1 MSKSEIRYSST
12 NHVITESFIF
22 YDSFIVHVDLFDF
35 NYIFAFHLKIFF
47 LFQLYRKN
55 GKPYVT
61 TSTNS
66 VNVVIQLKNE
76 QVACTKQLDSEDAEQ
91 NAIKTSFTVHKS
103 GAYKIS
109 VMVSGRHVKGSPF
122 TKTFEPGEEIERI
135 PVLFY
140 ECCKM
145 SKNSSKKFLETFLFH
160 QTQKCT

>member
-1 MSKSEIRYSST
+1 M
-12 NHVITESFIF
+12 
-22 YDSFIVHVDLFDF
+22 
-35 NYIFAFHLKIFF
+35 
-47 LFQLYRKN
+47 
-55 GKPYVT
+55 
-61 TSTNS
+61 
-66 VNVVIQLKNE
+66 IQLKNE

-145 SKNSSKKFLETFLFH
+145 SKYSSKRFLKHFYFTRPKSALDYTIQNVFTSVHWF
-160 QTQKCT
+160 TPK